1 MKSRTLLPL
10 LLGVWLSS
18 WATGARAESDDR
30 QVYADYLFKEGVRLM
45 KLNDCTDAIPKL
57 LSSYRLD
64 PASATLI
71 NVGTCYAK
79 MGRTA
84 SAWRAYRKAAGL
96 ADAEKDPALRTQALE
111 AISVLD
117 PTLTK
122 LKLVTLGKT
131 RPLSLTLNGEPLAAE
146 DGMPGVPI
154 PLDPGENVIEAFA
167 PGHEPWRRT
176 VSAREPGT
184 LIVIDVPELA
194 RAQSADNNA
203 RWRTTGIVVGGIG
216 IASIA
221 TGLAF
226 GLSAKQAY
234 DDSAAD
240 CDDEYCNPR
249 GHTLRARALDRAA
262 VSTVAVSLG
271 ALATAAG
278 VAIWFAAPA
287 SGQQAMRIVPTVSTQ
302 SLGLGLSLQG
312 RL

>member
-10 LLGVWLSS
+10 LLGVWLSLWTS
-18 WATGARAESDDR
+18 IAGAEGDDR
-30 QVYADYLFKEGVRLM
+30 QAYADYLFREGVRLM
-45 KLNDCTDAIPKL
+45 KNNDCAAAIPKL

-64 PASATLI
+64 PASASLI
-71 NVGTCYAK
+71 NIGTCYAK

-96 ADAEKDPALRTQALE
+96 ADAEKDAALQAQALE

-154 PLDPGENVIEAFA
+154 PLDPGENVIEAFE
-167 PGHEPWRRT
+167 PGHESWRRT

-194 RAQSADNNA
+194 RAQSADNSA

-216 IASIA
+216 IASLA

-226 GLSAKQAY
+226 GLSAKQTY

-240 CDDEYCNPR
+240 CDDKYCNAR
-249 GHTLRARALDRAA
+249 GHVLRARALDRAA
-262 VSTVAVSLG
+262 VSTVAVGLG
-271 ALATAAG
+271 VLATAAG
-278 VAIWFAAPA
+278 VAIWFATPA
-287 SGQQAMRIVPTVSTQ
+287 SSRQAMRVVPMVQTQ
-302 SLGLGLSLQG
+302 SLGLGLSLEG